1 VKKQITMR
9 RTWEYPLEDI
19 WELWTTKE
27 GIESWWGPDGFR
39 TTVHRLDLKP
49 GGALEYS
56 FTAVG
61 AEQIAFLEKAGQPIV
76 STVRGKYIAVQPMT
90 LLAWNN
96 LTDFIQGVEPYEV
109 ETRVELKQTRQGVEM
124 TLKFDVMHDERW
136 TQLAQA
142 GWESELRKLAAQLE
156 IRRKKS

>member
-19 WELWTTKE
+19 WELWTTRE

-76 STVRGKYIAVQPMT
+76 STVRGKYIAVHPMT

-96 LTDFIQGVEPYEV
+96 LTDFIQGIEPYEV

-136 TQLAQA
+136 TQMAQA